1 MSATGRILL
10 LLSALQKLS
19 SIVMSYWYKLWKVN
33 VQGVI
38 WQRNSSEI
46 LIYIHI
52 VIPDQTENG
61 VAEAR

>member
-1 MSATGRILL
+1 MCKESFG
-10 LLSALQKLS
+10 KE
-19 SIVMSYWYKLWKVN
+19 
-33 VQGVI
+33 
-38 WQRNSSEI
+38 SSEI

>member
-1 MSATGRILL
+1 
-10 LLSALQKLS
+10 
-19 SIVMSYWYKLWKVN
+19 MSYWYKLWKVN